1 MKSMWRLK
9 VKRDFSSAHQLR
21 NYCGKCEN
29 MHGHNFGVEVEV
41 EGDKLDGKVE
51 ILMDFKELKKAVDR
65 ILDTLDHKHLNE
77 LEYFRTVN
85 PSSENIA
92 RYIYLELKPM
102 LPEQVRLTSV
112 AVSENDSS
120 VATYYEV

>member
-1 MKSMWRLK
+1 MKGMWKLK

-41 EGDKLDGKVE
+41 EGDKLDEKVE
-51 ILMDFKELKKAVDR
+51 ILMDFKELKKSVDK
-65 ILDTLDHKHLNE
+65 ILDTLDHQHLNS
-77 LEYFRTVN
+77 LEYFKTVN

-92 RYIYLELKPM
+92 KYIYIQLKPD
-102 LPEQVRLTSV
+102 LPENVRLAWVS
-112 AVSENDSS
+112 VSENESS
-120 VATYYEV
+120 TATYYEV

>member
-1 MKSMWRLK
+1 MKGMWRLK
-9 VKRDFSSAHQLR
+9 VKRDFSSSHQLR
-21 NYCGKCEN
+21 NYGGKCEN

-51 ILMDFKELKKAVDR
+51 ILMDFKELKKAVDA

-77 LEYFRTVN
+77 VEYFKEIN

-92 RYIYLELKPM
+92 RYIYIELKPM
-102 LPEQVRLTSV
+102 LPEQVRLVGV
-112 AVSENDSS
+112 AVSEKDSS